1 MPILLTAEQILA
13 ADDLKPEFVAT
24 PEWGDGNAEAGVYVR
39 GLTGEERDSWE
50 KENFHFA
57 NSGKTEFTGKNMR
70 ARLCA
75 RCICD
80 DKGKTLFSG
89 AQIAALGRKS
99 AAPLDRIYDKAVE
112 LSGIRAQDAEEV
124 EKNSG
129 TTPGEGSGS
138 S

>member
-1 MPILLTAEQILA
+1 MPILLSAEQILA
-13 ADDLKPEFVAT
+13 ADDLKPEFVPT
-24 PEWGDGNAEAGVYVR
+24 PEWHADPEAGVLVR
-39 GLTGEERDSWE
+39 GLTGEERDGWE
-50 KENFHFA
+50 KENFNFA

-80 DKGKTLFSG
+80 EKGKALFSSG
-89 AQIAALGRKS
+89 QITALGRKS

-112 LSGIRAQDAEEV
+112 LSGIRAQDQEEA
-124 EKNSG
+124 EKNSVPIQNG
-129 TTPGEGSGS
+129 DSGS